1 MNISIDIP
9 MLIAKAKQESGMT
22 YGQMAEEM
30 HRSRTR
36 ISEWLTAKAEPTTD
50 DIAYLADKAQ
60 LPIIETV
67 AALKPEWAHVWKKA
81 VSQVSQNQG

>member
-9 MLIAKAKQESGMT
+9 MLIAKAKQESGLT
-22 YGQMAEEM
+22 FGQMAEEM

-36 ISEWLTAKAEPTTD
+36 ISEWLAAKAEPTSD
-50 DIAYLADKAQ
+50 DIAYLADKAH

-67 AALKPEWAHVWKKA
+67 AALRPEWAHVWKKA
-81 VSQVSQNQG
+81 VSELRQNQG